1 VFDTFRNTEDSHAHR
16 DVTILVNDG
25 EKTWAMMTADVQ
37 VTAVSCAVLYGPKV

>member
-1 VFDTFRNTEDSHAHR
+1 MFDTFRNTEDSHAHR

-37 VTAVSCAVLYGPKV
+37 VTVLYCTVPCYP